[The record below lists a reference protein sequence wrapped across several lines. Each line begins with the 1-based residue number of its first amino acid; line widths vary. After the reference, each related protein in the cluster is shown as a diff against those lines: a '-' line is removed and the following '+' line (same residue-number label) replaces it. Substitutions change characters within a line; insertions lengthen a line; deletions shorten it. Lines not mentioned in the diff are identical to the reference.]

1 MKLKK
6 KIGIIGL
13 GYVGLP
19 LLLLVNKRYD
29 VLGFDL
35 SLDKVNSI
43 KKNLSYI
50 SDIPNSELK
59 KVNKKNIFS
68 MKQIKNISK
77 CDYII
82 LCLPTP
88 LKKNRPDMTYII
100 SAFNKIFKFLKKNQT
115 LILESSVFPGATKE
129 IFEKKLIKKFN
140 IGQNFF
146 VGYSPERIDPGKDK
160 YEQKLEYKKITKLVS
175 GFTKRC
181 NKKVSSLYQK
191 IFEKIYVCKSVEVAE
206 TAKIFENIF
215 RSVNI
220 ALVNE
225 MKMVTHKLKLNIHDV
240 VDAAASK
247 PFGFRKFSPG
257 PGVGGHCIPIDPI
270 FMTWLAKK
278 KGQKTKFIN
287 LSTIV
292 NNNVT
297 DWIIRNILRNL
308 TFKKNTSCLIM
319 GIAYKK
325 NINDY
330 RESPSLKIF
339 EKLRNKKGFIV
350 EACDPYIDKFIIKKR
365 LFKTIKVKDYKKYDC
380 VIILTDHTKFDYEK
394 INRDAKLIFDTRGV
408 YKDKKNKKIIHL

>member
-6 KIGIIGL
+6 KVAIIGL

-19 LLLLVNKRYD
+19 LFLLVNKKYD

-35 SLDKVNSI
+35 SLDKVNLI

-50 SDIPNSELK
+50 SDISNSELK

-68 MKQIKNISK
+68 MSQISNITK

-88 LKKNRPDMTYII
+88 LKKNYPDMTYIN
-100 SAFNKIFKFLKKNQT
+100 SAFIKIFKFLKKNQT

-129 IFEKKLIKKFN
+129 IFEKKLNKKFN
-140 IGQNFF
+140 IGKNFF

-160 YEQKLEYKKITKLVS
+160 YSQKLEYKKITKLVS
-175 GFTKRC
+175 GFTKEC
-181 NKKVSSLYQK
+181 NRKVSSLYK
-191 IFEKIYVCKSVEVAE
+191 NIFEKIYVCKSIEIAE
-206 TAKIFENIF
+206 TAKIFENVF

-225 MKMVTHKLKLNIHDV
+225 MKMITHKLKLNIHDV

-247 PFGFRKFSPG
+247 PFGFRKFVPG
-257 PGVGGHCIPIDPI
+257 PGVGGHCIPVDPV

-278 KGQKTKFIN
+278 KGQETKFIN

-297 DWIIRNILRNL
+297 NWIIRNIMQNVPKNKNL
-308 TFKKNTSCLIM
+308 KCLIM

-339 EKLRNKKGFIV
+339 DKLRNKKRFIV
-350 EACDPYIDKFIIKKR
+350 DVCDPYIDEFTIKNQS
-365 LFKTIKVKDYKKYDC
+365 FKTIKVKNYKKYDC
-380 VIILTDHTKFDYEK
+380 VIILTDHTKFQYKK
-394 INRDAKLIFDTRGV
+394 INKDAKLIFDTRGI
-408 YKDKKNKKIIHL
+408 YKNEKNKKIIHL